1 MSANGRE
8 EIESNDDNDI
18 ADKEEA
24 PSTRRVGGRNFRS
37 TNRKDKNGI
46 PGWFILAIPFLAFWL
61 FMQSAFTPSNQGYV
75 YYQSS
80 LFESRVIGPNGKVE
94 TARMENVRTN
104 IPILLEGRKTGNF

>member
-18 ADKEEA
+18 TDKEEA